1 MGLTAKEWD
10 HVNTQLELMHSI
22 NLHSYGEMISKQNVK
37 VLLAQFIDDPLIQ
50 IDWFDDPEHG
60 RGYTIKRFRPVM
72 LPPEESEDGSDLHSD
87 EKSSPS
93 A

>member
-10 HVNTQLELMHSI
+10 HVNTQLELMSAVK
-22 NLHSYGEMISKQNVK
+22 LAGYGEMINKQNVK

-50 IDWFDDPEHG
+50 IDWFDDPERG
-60 RGYTIKRFRPVM
+60 RGYTIKRYQPAM

-87 EKSSPS
+87 EKPSPS